1 MKAGTFMQN
10 ATRLQMSRPAEPIRA
25 RLTIIDFEAEYHKK
39 SPVILAGVLSATA
52 DDLYIAIPGLFWP
65 GPRFK
70 VVFSGDEGQVTAYAT
85 VQRID
90 PESPDGT
97 ERLGHAMRIIPD
109 PSGQAEQTKAVL
121 QTPRK
126 MK

>member
-1 MKAGTFMQN
+1 MQN
-10 ATRLQMSRPAEPIRA
+10 ATRTSFGRQSDPIRA
-25 RLTIIDFEAEYHKK
+25 RLTMIDFEAEYHKK
-39 SPVILAGVLSATA
+39 SPVLLAGVLSAT
-52 DDLYIAIPGLFWP
+52 DDELYVAIPGLFWP
-65 GPRFK
+65 GTRFR
-70 VVFSGDEGQVTAYAT
+70 VDYPGDEGPVTTYAT

-109 PSGQAEQTKAVL
+109 PTGATESTKAIL
-121 QTPRK
+121 QAPRR